1 MKTRV
6 IQDEPEEPL
15 RPRPDSPRTSDSP
28 RTTDRSERRTMSRLL
43 YRIGHFS
50 GRHPWRVLVTW
61 LAIVAAAFLLNQ
73 SVGGTNDE
81 TFRLPGAES
90 QKAADALRER
100 FPQETVSTSNIV
112 FHSDEGLTG
121 PAARAALAR
130 ARTDLAAIPH
140 VIAVSDPYDA
150 RSPTV
155 SPDGRT
161 AFTTLAFDSNEKIT
175 AAQFDAARQAT
186 EPARTAGLQIEYDG
200 GLADAKGDGGG
211 NTEMLGIGLAVIV
224 LAIAFGS
231 LIAMSLPVVVAL
243 AALLVGIS
251 VIGVLSGAVD
261 VPKIATVVAMMLGLG
276 VGIDYA
282 LFVLARH
289 RQNLAGGMPVP
300 EAAGRANAT
309 AGLSVLF
316 AGITVIVA
324 IVGLQVAGIP
334 MLTVMGWVS
343 ALMVAV
349 TLLAALTLLPAMLGL
364 VGTRLDSLRIPLVKR
379 RPAYNPRS
387 KSSRWSALVVR
398 RPLRYGIAAAVLL
411 GALAVPVFSMRLG
424 IPDAG
429 NEPSSTTMRKSYDL
443 LAEGFGPG
451 VNGPLQV
458 VIELNGADRSVLDGV
473 GTAVRADPGVA
484 SVGAVALSPK
494 SDLAA
499 FSVTPTTAPQNAATD
514 RLVDRL
520 RDDVLP
526 TALRGTEATPMLTG
540 ETAMVKDLS
549 AQLQARML
557 WFLGAVI
564 GLSIIVLMIL
574 FRSVLVPLKAAVL
587 NLLSIGAAYGV
598 VVAVFQW
605 GWGASLL
612 GVHET
617 MPIFSLAP
625 MLMFA
630 VLFGLSMDYEVF
642 LLSRVREQYRRH
654 GDPHAAIIEGVGS
667 TARVITSAALIMIG
681 VFGAFVLDPN
691 VQTKV
696 FGVGLSVAV
705 LLDVTL
711 VRMVLV
717 PSAMSLLGRHAWWLP
732 GPLDRIL
739 PDIHPD
745 TDDADALLPA
755 DAPGDTKAPGERP
768 AELV

>member
-1 MKTRV
+1 
-6 IQDEPEEPL
+6 
-15 RPRPDSPRTSDSP
+15 
-28 RTTDRSERRTMSRLL
+28 MSRLL

-61 LAIVAAAFLLNQ
+61 LVIVAAAFLLNQ
-73 SVGGTNDE
+73 SYGGANDE
-81 TFRLPGAES
+81 TFRLPGTES
-90 QKAADALRER
+90 QKAADALGDR
-100 FPQETVSTSNIV
+100 FPRETVSTSNIV

-121 PAARAALAR
+121 PAAKAALTR

-140 VIAVSDPYDA
+140 VIAVSDPYDP
-150 RSPTV
+150 RGPTV
-155 SPDGRT
+155 SRDGRT
-161 AFTTLAFDSNEKIT
+161 AFTTLAFDTNQKIT
-175 AAQFDAARQAT
+175 ADQFDAARAAT
-186 EPARTAGLQIEYDG
+186 EPARTAGLQVEYDG
-200 GLADAKGDGGG
+200 GLGAAKGDGGG
-211 NTEMLGIGLAVIV
+211 NSEMLGIGLAVVI

-231 LIAMSLPVVVAL
+231 LVAMSLPVVVAL
-243 AALLVGIS
+243 AALLVGMS
-251 VIGVLSGAVD
+251 VIGLMSGVVD

-276 VGIDYA
+276 VGVDYA
-282 LFVLARH
+282 LFVLTRH
-289 RQNLAGGMPVP
+289 RQNLAAGMPAP

-324 IVGLQVAGIP
+324 IAGLQVAGIP
-334 MLTVMGWVS
+334 MLTVMGWTS

-364 VGTRLDSLRIPLVKR
+364 VGTRLDSLHIPLVKR

-398 RPLRYGIAAAVLL
+398 KPLRYGIAATVLL
-411 GALAVPVFSMRLG
+411 GVLAVPVFSMRLG

-429 NEPSSTTMRKSYDL
+429 NEPAGTTMRSSYDL

-458 VIELNGADRSVLDGV
+458 VIELNGADRSALDGV
-473 GTAVRADPGVA
+473 STAVRADQGVA

-494 SDLAA
+494 SDLAT
-499 FSVTPTTAPQNAATD
+499 FSVTPTTSPQSAATD

-526 TALRGTEATPMLTG
+526 TALRGTAAEPTLTG

-564 GLSIIVLMIL
+564 GLSFIVLTIV
-574 FRSVLVPLKAAVL
+574 FRSLLVPLKAAVL
-587 NLLSIGAAYGV
+587 NLLSIGASYGV

-605 GWGASLL
+605 GWGASLI

-654 GDPHAAIIEGVGS
+654 GDPHAAIVEGVGS

-681 VFGAFVLDPN
+681 VFGAFMLDPSAS
-691 VQTKV
+691 TKL

-732 GPLDRIL
+732 GRLDRIL

-745 TDDADALLPA
+745 MDDADALLPA
-755 DAPGDTKAPGERP
+755 AAPSRERPPGERP

>member
-1 MKTRV
+1 
-6 IQDEPEEPL
+6 
-15 RPRPDSPRTSDSP
+15 
-28 RTTDRSERRTMSRLL
+28 MSRLL

-61 LAIVAAAFLLNQ
+61 VAIVAAAFLLNQ
-73 SVGGTNDE
+73 SVGGANDE
-81 TFRLPGAES
+81 SFRLPGAES
-90 QKAADALRER
+90 QKAADALRDR
-100 FPQETVSTSNIV
+100 FPQETVATSDIV

-121 PAARAALAR
+121 PAAKAALAS

-150 RSPTV
+150 RGPTV
-155 SPDGRT
+155 SPDGHI
-161 AFTTLAFDSNEKIT
+161 AFTTVAFDSNEKIT
-175 AAQFDAARQAT
+175 AAQFDAAQQAT
-186 EPARTAGLQIEYDG
+186 EPARAAGLQVEYGG
-200 GLADAKGDGGG
+200 GLAEAKGDDGG
-211 NTEMLGIGLAVIV
+211 NSEMLGIGLAVVI

-231 LIAMSLPVVVAL
+231 LVAMSLPVVVAL
-243 AALLVGIS
+243 AALLFGIS
-251 VIGVLSGAVD
+251 VIGILSGVVD

-282 LFVLARH
+282 LFVLTRY

-334 MLTVMGWVS
+334 MLTVMGWIS

-364 VGTRLDSLRIPLVKR
+364 VGTRVDSLRIPLVKR
-379 RPAYNPRS
+379 RPTYNPRS
-387 KSSRWSALVVR
+387 KSSRWSAVVVR
-398 RPLRYGIAAAVLL
+398 KPLRYGIAAAVLL

-429 NEPSSTTMRKSYDL
+429 NDPPGTTTRTSYDL

-458 VIELNGADRSVLDGV
+458 VIELNGADRSALDGV
-473 GTAVRADPGVA
+473 DTAVRADPGVA
-484 SVGAVALSPK
+484 SVGAIALSPK
-494 SDLAA
+494 NDLAA
-499 FSVTPTTAPQNAATD
+499 FSVTPATAPQNAATD

-526 TALRGTEATPMLTG
+526 TALRGTEAAPMLTG

-564 GLSIIVLMIL
+564 GLSFIVLMIV
-574 FRSVLVPLKAAVL
+574 FRSVLVPLKAAAL
-587 NLLSIGAAYGV
+587 NLLSIGASYGV

-717 PSAMSLLGRHAWWLP
+717 PSAMSLLGRHAWWLL

-745 TDDADALLPA
+745 MDDADALLPA
-755 DAPGDTKAPGERP
+755 DAPSEGKTPGARP